1 MSIQTELTRLT
12 NAKAAI
18 QAAIEG
24 KGVTV
29 PSGTLLDGMASL
41 IEAIEAGGDIRIE
54 QGSVTFAEET
64 SSYTF
69 VSDSPD
75 IFIAYVE
82 DDTIPV
88 YSSSNYIWA
97 FIQDTRLFNYYNKQ
111 HPTMFVIGYNSGLS
125 KYYTPFKCTYTTIGR
140 FMGMDFNGVLGAKTY
155 KYYAIYGVTAI

>member
-18 QAAIEG
+18 QSAIEG

-29 PSGTLLDGMASL
+29 PDGTLLDGMAAL
-41 IEAIEAGGDIRIE
+41 IEGIEAGGDIRIE
-54 QGSVTFAEET
+54 QGSVTFAENT

-82 DDTIPV
+82 DDTEPV

-97 FIQDTRLFNYYNKQ
+97 FIQDTRLFDYYGKQ
-111 HPTMFVIGYNSGLS
+111 KPTMFVFGYNQGTS
-125 KYYTPFKCTYTTIGR
+125 KYYTPFKCSYKIIGK
-140 FMGMDFNGVLGAKTY
+140 FTNSIYNSILGAKTY
-155 KYYAIYGVTAI
+155 KYYAIYGVTAT

>member
-12 NAKAAI
+12 NAKAGI
-18 QAAIEG
+18 QAGMEG

-41 IEAIEAGGDIRIE
+41 VEAIEAGGDIRIE
-54 QGSVTFAEET
+54 QGSVTFAENT
-64 SSYTF
+64 TTYTF

-82 DDTIPV
+82 DDTNPV
-88 YSSSNYIWA
+88 YNSSNYIWA

-111 HPTMFVIGYNSGLS
+111 RPTMFAFGYIKGTSR
-125 KYYTPFKCTYTTIGR
+125 YYTPLKCKWSTIGG
-140 FMGMDFNGVLGAKTY
+140 FANTDINGYLGAKTY
-155 KYYAIYGVTAI
+155 KYYAIYGVTAT